1 MVVSVK
7 QLEKQYGANRALGG
21 VSLDVEPA
29 TLFGLLGQNGAG
41 KTTLIKILL
50 GLVAPSA
57 GTASLLGRPVGTFS
71 ARREVGYLPEDHRL
85 PEYHTSTSL
94 LDLYGALQGIPRRDR
109 RRRAAELLDML
120 GLAGREKLRI
130 RGYSKGMKQRL
141 GLAQA
146 LLHGPRVLFL
156 DEPTDGVDPVGRKEI
171 RDLLLEERRRG
182 VTVFINSHLLGE
194 VEQLCDRVAILRK
207 GKLMVTGT
215 VSDLTRQKGSW
226 IVGFD
231 RDMPASFGFP
241 GATFEPTETPGRIR
255 VGFEAT
261 DAVAAGSAAE
271 ADSKEK
277 EAIDRFLEAAGA
289 FGLRVRHLE
298 RERAT
303 LEDLYLAI
311 AEGGGMP

>member
-7 QLEKQYGANRALGG
+7 RLEKRYGTTLALGG
-21 VSLDVEPA
+21 VSLEVEPG

-41 KTTLIKILL
+41 KTTLVKILL
-50 GLVAPSA
+50 GLVAPTA
-57 GTASLLGRPVGTFS
+57 GEAALLGRPVGTTS

-94 LDLYGALQGIPRRDR
+94 LDLYGALQGIPRRER
-109 RRRAAELLDML
+109 RRRAAELLDLL
-120 GLAGREKLRI
+120 GLGGRERLRI

-146 LLHGPRVLFL
+146 LLHAPTVLFL

-182 VTVFINSHLLGE
+182 VTVFVNSHLLGE

-207 GKLMVTGT
+207 GQIVLAGT
-215 VSDLTRQKGSW
+215 VADLTASKASW

-231 RDMPASFGFP
+231 RAPPPGFDTS
-241 GATFEPTETPGRIR
+241 GLRL
-255 VGFEAT
+255 EAT
-261 DAVAAGSAAE
+261 DEPGLLRLHVDGTAAE
-271 ADSKEK
+271 ADASG
-277 EAIDRFLEAAGA
+277 ALDRFLAAAGA
-289 FGLRVRHLE
+289 AGLKLRHLS
-298 RERAT
+298 RERAS
-303 LEDLYLAI
+303 LEERYLEI
-311 AEGGGMP
+311 AGGGPAA